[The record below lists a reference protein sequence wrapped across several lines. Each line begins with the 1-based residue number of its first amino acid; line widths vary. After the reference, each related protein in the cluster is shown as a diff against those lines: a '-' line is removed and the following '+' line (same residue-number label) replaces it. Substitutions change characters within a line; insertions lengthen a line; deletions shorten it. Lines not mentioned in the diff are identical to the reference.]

1 MPLTRP
7 RRLRRPRARRLP
19 TPRTRRSASDRLV
32 TSGNVMPPYWSM
44 RPGVNVDFV
53 EVTMGLQMRR
63 LRDEEQDA
71 SHGGGEGGGG
81 DGDGD
86 HEFCFHVRIPPR
98 KLQSSMEED
107 GYGDDLERSILDEAT
122 SGIGRINIQPMQEI
136 QVRRFVDTGEDGIF
150 SMVARSFVPAPESRR

>member
-1 MPLTRP
+1 ML
-7 RRLRRPRARRLP
+7 
-19 TPRTRRSASDRLV
+19 
-32 TSGNVMPPYWSM
+32 
-44 RPGVNVDFV
+44 PGVNVDFV

-71 SHGGGEGGGG
+71 SHGGGEG

-107 GYGDDLERSILDEAT
+107 GYERSILDDFESSILDEGT